1 MSAMPFHLCS
11 KHPAAK
17 RGGAERRL
25 LVLSG
30 FVMALAVWGYYLYY
44 PSIAGKLQPIS
55 FSHRVHATD
64 KKISCVFCHPGVLR
78 SPRAGVPALETCML
92 CHSKI
97 LLHHPEIEKL
107 RKHYEKRIP
116 VMWERVNTIPDF
128 VYFNHEMHVRK
139 GFDCGKCH
147 GAVAQMDRVVE
158 VYALTM
164 GFCVQC
170 HRDQQASHD
179 CLMCHR

>member
-1 MSAMPFHLCS
+1 MSMPS
-11 KHPAAK
+11 RK
-17 RGGAERRL
+17 GGVERRL
-25 LVLSG
+25 LLLSG
-30 FVMALAVWGYYLYY
+30 LVMALAVWGYYLYY
-44 PSIAGKLQPIS
+44 PSIAGKPQPIS
-55 FSHRVHATD
+55 FSHRLHATD
-64 KKISCVFCHPGVLR
+64 KQISCVFCHSGALR
-78 SPRAGVPALETCML
+78 SSRAGVPPLETCML

-97 LLHHPEIEKL
+97 IVHHPEIEKL
-107 RKHYEKRIP
+107 REHYEKGLP

-147 GAVAQMDRVVE
+147 GDVAQMDRVVE
-158 VYALTM
+158 VYTLNM

-179 CLMCHR
+179 CFMCHR